1 MSSQAETASDASN
14 SDDSPSCVPSEPL
27 IISED
32 QGSLDIERNGS
43 FDDNDDDTDF
53 EDAPKVAFTMGNSK
67 NCGAVYLPN
76 KNKPDDIDEGKL
88 STSGK
93 TTNTKRAPPNRPAAV
108 SKKPVRA
115 KKAAPAPPSK
125 KAVVPAKKGKASESE
140 VDSLREKANAYYA
153 SKVPA
158 IPEGS
163 GPRISQRK
171 KTSRSKVVIDED
183 SSDESDDEDISMRC
197 SRQLVNAY
205 QRANTSEDADDELRC
220 LKRAKVL
227 LPNGFKQLPPLF
239 SRHGEELS
247 KLFNQESADDCTDN
261 KDNAETNDDNNS
273 PGQGN
278 PEDPCPVC
286 LEKVHRKRYQ
296 CEECLVFMCWFC
308 LAEWLKVATTCPH
321 CRDEK
326 DIIIVPSDLDS
337 SDEE

>member
-171 KTSRSKVVIDED
+171 KTSRSKVVIDE
-183 SSDESDDEDISMRC
+183 
-197 SRQLVNAY
+197 
-205 QRANTSEDADDELRC
+205 
-220 LKRAKVL
+220 
-227 LPNGFKQLPPLF
+227 
-239 SRHGEELS
+239 
-247 KLFNQESADDCTDN
+247 ESADDCTDN